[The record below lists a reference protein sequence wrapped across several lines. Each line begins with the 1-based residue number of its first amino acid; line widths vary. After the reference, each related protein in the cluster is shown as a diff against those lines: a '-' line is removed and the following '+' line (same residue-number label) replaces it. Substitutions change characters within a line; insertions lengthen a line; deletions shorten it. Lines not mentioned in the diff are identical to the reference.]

1 MNALIRLAQALTAS
15 QATSIAASLEIDG
28 RLDYVVSVLPDG
40 SHPAIGLLGE
50 AHTLLGDVAAL
61 AAMLRGFAA
70 AAAKAPNPPRAVW
83 SGPTFDGDSDHTTAA
98 VAHLI
103 DEATEDV
110 FASTFSATLGSPF
123 VEALWRAIARGVSV
137 TILVEAARMKDTAAA
152 LKAALAGATFLAY
165 VAPTGEYGIQ
175 HSKVVIVDSSIALMT
190 SANFSDA
197 AAHRNLEAG
206 VLIRDPEF
214 ASKVRQ
220 RFTSL
225 WADGALIKL

>member
-1 MNALIRLAQALTAS
+1 LNALIRLAKALSPS

-28 RLDYVVSVLPDG
+28 RLDYAVSALPDE
-40 SHPAIGLLGE
+40 SHPAVALLGE
-50 AHTLLGDVAAL
+50 ALALLGDAAVL
-61 AAMLRGFAA
+61 AAMLRGFSAA
-70 AAAKAPNPPRAVW
+70 GTKAPNPPRAVW

-103 DEATEDV
+103 DDAVEDV
-110 FASTFSATLGSPF
+110 FASTFSATVGSPF
-123 VEALWRAIARGVSV
+123 VDALWRAIARGVSV
-137 TILVEAARMKDTAAA
+137 TILVEAPKMKNTMLA
-152 LKAALAGATFLAY
+152 LRQSLRGATFLSY
-165 VAPTGEYGIQ
+165 VAPAGEYGIQ
-175 HSKVVIVDSSIALMT
+175 HSKVVIVDSSIALVS

-225 WADGALIKL
+225 WANGALIKL

>member
-1 MNALIRLAQALTAS
+1 MDVLVRLAQALTPS
-15 QATSIAASLEIDG
+15 QATGIAASLEIDG
-28 RLDYVVSVLPDG
+28 RLDYAVSALPDRSHQAVGLLSEALSVL
-40 SHPAIGLLGE
+40 
-50 AHTLLGDVAAL
+50 GDAAL
-61 AAMLRGFAA
+61 LAAVVRGFAA
-70 AAAKAPNPPRAVW
+70 AATSVPNPPRAVW
-83 SGPTFDGDSDHTTAA
+83 SGPTFQGDSDHTTAA

-123 VEALWRAIARGVSV
+123 VDALWRAIARGVTV
-137 TILVEAARMKDTAAA
+137 TVLVEATKMKDTVAA
-152 LKAALAGATFLAY
+152 LQQALTGASFLGY
-165 VAPTGEYGIQ
+165 VVPAGEYGIQ
-175 HSKVVIVDSSIALMT
+175 HSKVVIIDSSIALMT

-225 WADGALIKL
+225 WANGVLIKL